1 MPWGL
6 AHVPCPRLSAVLPD
20 GRGAPQGTWKTL
32 PLRPPQTSRQNFKWP
47 LETSCPCFLALSHH
61 LTGDNAIAF
70 ALHTPPSP
78 PPPGPPLSQAAGVSL
93 GCRRLVRM
101 VTNTPDLEL
110 LIQPGSATHTVSN
123 APQACP
129 LFPPV
134 CASGPPPGAPCLNS
148 MPTPAKISL
157 SLLDHPHAQSIRVT
171 VLVVTSVHVVRGT
184 RALQPG
190 SWVPGVP

>member
-1 MPWGL
+1 MVHAGP
-6 AHVPCPRLSAVLPD
+6 
-20 GRGAPQGTWKTL
+20 RGAGPLCRPLVEMGCPGAWHTCPAPGSLLSCLMDVGLRRALGRRL
-32 PLRPPQTSRQNFKWP
+32 PLRRPQTSRQNFKWP

-78 PPPGPPLSQAAGVSL
+78 PPPGPPLSQAVGVSL
-93 GCRRLVRM
+93 GCRRLVRT

-110 LIQPGSATHTVSN
+110 LIQPGSAAHTVSN

-134 CASGPPPGAPCLNS
+134 CAS
-148 MPTPAKISL
+148 
-157 SLLDHPHAQSIRVT
+157 
-171 VLVVTSVHVVRGT
+171 
-184 RALQPG
+184 
-190 SWVPGVP
+190 